1 MLTVSFKLQLLMT
14 NIQTNFCVYI
24 CSVWVCEI
32 DFVLPEKNQEAD
44 AEEEPTLHAVE
55 MSCIPLLMEPAC
67 SSSEVQGA
75 TKMRD
80 NDAASRF
87 LVGA

>member
-1 MLTVSFKLQLLMT
+1 MQKHPTVHS
-14 NIQTNFCVYI
+14 
-24 CSVWVCEI
+24 
-32 DFVLPEKNQEAD
+32 
-44 AEEEPTLHAVE
+44 VE

-75 TKMRD
+75 AKMR
-80 NDAASRF
+80 NDDAVSRL